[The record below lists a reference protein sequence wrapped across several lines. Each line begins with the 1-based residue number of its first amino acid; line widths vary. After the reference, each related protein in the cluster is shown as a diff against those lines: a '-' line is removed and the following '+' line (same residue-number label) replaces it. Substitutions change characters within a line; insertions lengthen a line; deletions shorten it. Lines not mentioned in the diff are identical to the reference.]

1 MKKHMGKILT
11 LVLLLM
17 FVTGAVVSGMLIK
30 EVAKQHALQ
39 KAGVTAKEAT
49 FMKSHLEYD
58 DGMPEFEYQFT
69 ANGVEYDI
77 REDANTGRIVSYET
91 ESLES

>member
-30 EVAKQHALQ
+30 EVAKQNALQ

-49 FMKSHLEYD
+49 FMKSLICLS
-58 DGMPEFEYQFT
+58 GT
-69 ANGVEYDI
+69 WI
-77 REDANTGRIVSYET
+77 ISC
-91 ESLES
+91 